1 MIQKKLHP
9 TKKLGAPRKTKKGKI
24 GLSAALLRYLCR
36 SDGWA
41 YQMKRARAPQLGVA
55 GRTGG
60 DFFLPTGACATALL
74 AVRRGTGVGTAAGRL
89 WRITVRLSFSLWST
103 RL

>member
-9 TKKLGAPRKTKKGKI
+9 TKNLGAPHKTKKGKI
-24 GLSAALLRYLCR
+24 GLSAALLCYLRR

-41 YQMKRARAPQLGVA
+41 RQTKRARAPQPGAA

-60 DFFLPTGACATALL
+60 DFFLSTGACATSLL
-74 AVRRGTGVGTAAGRL
+74 AV
-89 WRITVRLSFSLWST
+89 
-103 RL
+103 